1 MKVALY
7 RTGRP
12 FTEKF
17 MENFQSGFMPGEAKF
32 HTYDEYKQHGL
43 PNADIHCFFGI
54 LRGMS
59 EIFLE
64 CEQKGIDHMY
74 IDHAYLKGGYNPPFW
89 FRIVKNGHCHNK
101 LVARPD
107 DRFQQ
112 YFKDIKLQPWR
123 STDGHILV
131 CPPTN
136 AMLEWFKIPNWYEE
150 TITEIRKHTD
160 RPIKVREKPFNPK
173 IDNLLGFGLPTKGG
187 GNAKKVRNDTSLQ
200 EDLENAHSVVTFNSQ
215 VATDAVIKGIPTFI
229 YGGVN
234 GALPVAHTD
243 FSKIENPIHFDNRQQ
258 WLNHLA
264 YCQFTDN
271 EFRSGVA
278 FRISN
283 Q

>member
-17 MENFQSGFMPGEAKF
+17 MENCQSGFMPGEAKF

-64 CEQKGIDHMY
+64 CKQKGIDHMY
-74 IDHAYLKGGYNPPFW
+74 NHHAYLKGGYNPPFW

-101 LVARPD
+101 LVERPD
-107 DRFQQ
+107 DRFKQ

-136 AMLEWFKIPNWYEE
+136 AML
-150 TITEIRKHTD
+150 
-160 RPIKVREKPFNPK
+160 
-173 IDNLLGFGLPTKGG
+173 
-187 GNAKKVRNDTSLQ
+187 
-200 EDLENAHSVVTFNSQ
+200 
-215 VATDAVIKGIPTFI
+215 
-229 YGGVN
+229 
-234 GALPVAHTD
+234 
-243 FSKIENPIHFDNRQQ
+243 
-258 WLNHLA
+258 
-264 YCQFTDN
+264 
-271 EFRSGVA
+271 
-278 FRISN
+278 
-283 Q
+283 